1 MENKKRSFFER
12 LTGSTSADEET
23 VDTRRDS
30 MARGV
35 KVNSKDEKEGNWIEE
50 ENEEAELSVDVYQ
63 TPTDIIVQTM
73 VAGVKP
79 EDLEISVSRDV
90 VTIRGEREESRT
102 IDEDNYFTQELY
114 WGKFSRTI
122 SLPAEVE
129 PEDVEATERHGLLT
143 VKIKKVDKEKRAVLK
158 SNLSKNVP
166 RGWIAHPTCPSSG
179 ERSTTELPR
188 QISII

>member
-35 KVNSKDEKEGNWIEE
+35 KVNSKDEKEANWIEE

-73 VAGVKP
+73 VAGV
-79 EDLEISVSRDV
+79 RA
-90 VTIRGEREESRT
+90 RRFG
-102 IDEDNYFTQELY
+102 NFC
-114 WGKFSRTI
+114 FSRCSDYPRRTRG
-122 SLPAEVE
+122 V
-129 PEDVEATERHGLLT
+129 
-143 VKIKKVDKEKRAVLK
+143 
-158 SNLSKNVP
+158 SND
-166 RGWIAHPTCPSSG
+166 
-179 ERSTTELPR
+179 
-188 QISII
+188 

>member
-12 LTGSTSADEET
+12 LTGS
-23 VDTRRDS
+23 
-30 MARGV
+30 
-35 KVNSKDEKEGNWIEE
+35 VNSEEELEPRKEYTMKGVRSISSDSKQNSDWIEE

-79 EDLEISVSRDV
+79 EDLELSVSRDMI
-90 VTIRGEREESRT
+90 TIRGEREESRS
-102 IDEDNYFTQELY
+102 IDEDNYFTKELY

-129 PEDVEATERHGLLT
+129 PEEVEATEKHGLLT
-143 VKIKKVDKEKRAVLK
+143 VKIRKVDKEKRSSIKVK
-158 SNLSKNVP
+158 S
-166 RGWIAHPTCPSSG
+166 I
-179 ERSTTELPR
+179 
-188 QISII
+188 